1 MATSEEVLNPEIPE
15 RTGPAADQNED
26 LRDNPAAEEFFHRLP
41 SNLRWPKPSA
51 EAVVAAVEA
60 IQRLAGSAEPES
72 RAAAPKE
79 FAPSTCAGCGQPLG
93 EGTRF
98 CGHCGLAIA
107 EATPAAAGQHHYH
120 HHYHHFIPAPADS
133 AYGFAEPQLN
143 LPRARAAAAGAS
155 GAAGSRAENAV
166 RQLVQDWAQACN
178 TRHLYDVVELYTPDA
193 TLIRANVPPVR
204 SLPAIREF
212 LFALLEAGLGDV
224 EMESLR
230 TEVFGD
236 IAFDMGRLKMLVPVT
251 MGKRREE
258 RGKYLVV
265 AARQPAGNW
274 KIIAD
279 CWSTDLTVSG
289 PAAVEP
295 ARKPSD
301 TSAARK
307 TR

>member
-1 MATSEEVLNPEIPE
+1 MATGEGALNPEIPKSPD
-15 RTGPAADQNED
+15 PAADQSEE
-26 LRDNPAAEEFFHRLP
+26 LRDNPETDEFFHRLP

-60 IQRLAGSAEPES
+60 IQRLAGGAEQGQAM
-72 RAAAPKE
+72 AAARE
-79 FAPSTCAGCGQPLG
+79 FAPGACMGCGQPLG

-98 CGHCGLAIA
+98 CGHCGLPIA
-107 EATPAAAGQHHYH
+107 DATQPAAAGQHHYH
-120 HHYHHFIPAPADS
+120 HHYHHFIPAQADLDRGPADAGLS
-133 AYGFAEPQLN
+133 
-143 LPRARAAAAGAS
+143 LPRGKAAAGAGS
-155 GAAGSRAENAV
+155 APGSRAENAV

-178 TRHLYDVVELYTPDA
+178 TKHLYDVVELYTPDA
-193 TLIRANVPPVR
+193 TVVRANVPPVR
-204 SLPAIREF
+204 SVPAIREF

-230 TEVFGD
+230 TEVFGE

-274 KIIAD
+274 KIVAD
-279 CWSTDLTVSG
+279 CWSSDLTVSA
-289 PAAVEP
+289 PATVEP
-295 ARKPSD
+295 VRKPGD
-301 TSAARK
+301 TGGARK

>member
-1 MATSEEVLNPEIPE
+1 MATGEGALNPEMPK
-15 RTGPAADQNED
+15 TPDPDADQSGD
-26 LRDNPAAEEFFHRLP
+26 LRDNPEIDEFFHRLP

-51 EAVVAAVEA
+51 EAVAAVVEA
-60 IQRLAGSAEPES
+60 IQRLAGGAEQEP
-72 RAAAPKE
+72 RTAVTRG
-79 FAPSTCAGCGQPLG
+79 FAPGTCTGCGQPLG

-98 CGHCGLAIA
+98 CGNCGLPIA
-107 EATPAAAGQHHYH
+107 DAPAAAGQHHYH
-120 HHYHHFIPAPADS
+120 HHYLHFIPALGISDRGP
-133 AYGFAEPQLN
+133 AEPECSF
-143 LPRARAAAAGAS
+143 PRGRAAAAGAS
-155 GAAGSRAENAV
+155 SGAGSRAENAV

-178 TRHLYDVVELYTPDA
+178 TRHLDDVLELYAPDA
-193 TLIRANVPPVR
+193 TLIRANVAPVR

-230 TEVFGD
+230 TEVFGE
-236 IAFDMGRLKMLVPVT
+236 IAFDVGRLKMLVPVT

-265 AARQPAGNW
+265 MARQPAGNW

-279 CWSTDLTVSG
+279 CWSTDLSVSG

-295 ARKPSD
+295 ARKLGE
-301 TSAARK
+301 TGGIRK

>member
-1 MATSEEVLNPEIPE
+1 MATGEDALNPEMPKSQD
-15 RTGPAADQNED
+15 PAPDQSED
-26 LRDNPAAEEFFHRLP
+26 LRGNPEIDEFFHRLP

-60 IQRLAGSAEPES
+60 IQRLAGSS
-72 RAAAPKE
+72 DKE
-79 FAPSTCAGCGQPLG
+79 QSTAVTREVALSTCMGCGQPLG

-98 CGHCGLAIA
+98 CGHCGLPIA
-107 EATPAAAGQHHYH
+107 DAAPPTAGQHHYH
-120 HHYHHFIPAPADS
+120 HHYHHFIPAQAGS
-133 AYGFAEPQLN
+133 GFAPAEPELN
-143 LPRARAAAAGAS
+143 LPRGRAAATGAGR
-155 GAAGSRAENAV
+155 AAGSRAENAV

-178 TRHLYDVVELYTPDA
+178 TKHLDDVLELYAPDA
-193 TLIRANVPPVR
+193 TLVRANVPPVR

-230 TEVFGD
+230 TEVFGE
-236 IAFDMGRLKMLVPVT
+236 IAFDMGRLKMLVPVA

-265 AARQPAGNW
+265 MARQPAGNW

-279 CWSTDLTVSG
+279 CWSTDLSVGG

-295 ARKPSD
+295 ARKPGE
-301 TSAARK
+301 TGGARK